1 MKLMRIGQP
10 GQERP
15 AALVDPEQVVDLS
28 DVVSDFDEDFFATGD
43 LDSLAAVVD
52 RRVLAGRVEPLGGRR
67 IAAPVARPHQI
78 LCVGLNYSDHALET
92 GQEIPAEPII
102 FNKAPNTLVGPN
114 DEVLVPRNAIK
125 LDWEVELSLVISKR
139 ASYLGTADQARDH
152 IAGWMISHDI
162 SERHFQLERG
172 GQWVKGKSAPTFNPA
187 GPYLVTQDEIA
198 DVLDLGMWLDVNG
211 VRRQQGSTSTMIFDP
226 YSIVQY
232 ISQFLVLEPG
242 DIINTGTPPGVG
254 MGHRPPIYLQ
264 VGDEVSLGI
273 DGLGVQHQTVV
284 ATP

>member
-1 MKLMRIGQP
+1 MKLLRIGHP

-15 AALVDPEQVVDLS
+15 AALVGSDKVVYLS
-28 DVVSDFDEDFFATGD
+28 DVVSDFDEAFFATGN
-43 LDSLAAVVD
+43 LNSLAEEVD
-52 RRVLAGRVEPLGGRR
+52 RRARAGRAEPLGGRR
-67 IAAPVARPHQI
+67 IGAPVTRPHQI

-92 GQEIPAEPII
+92 GQEIPTEPII

-114 DEVLVPRNAIK
+114 DEVLLPRNATK
-125 LDWEVELSLVISKR
+125 LDWEVELALVISKR
-139 ASYLGTADQARDH
+139 ASYLETADQARDH
-152 IAGWMISHDI
+152 IAGWMISHDV

-187 GPYLVTQDEIA
+187 GPYLVTQDEIS

-226 YSIVQY
+226 YAIVQY

-264 VGDEVSLGI
+264 AGDEVSLGI

-284 ATP
+284 AAS

>member
-1 MKLMRIGQP
+1 MRIGQP

-52 RRVLAGRVEPLGGRR
+52 RRVLAGRVEQLGGRR

>member
-1 MKLMRIGQP
+1 MKLLRIGHP

-15 AALVDPEQVVDLS
+15 AALVDSDKVVYLS
-28 DVVSDFDEDFFATGD
+28 DVVSDFDEAFFATGN
-43 LDSLAAVVD
+43 LNSLAEEVD
-52 RRVLAGRVEPLGGRR
+52 RRARAGRAEPLGSRR
-67 IAAPVARPHQI
+67 IGAPVTRPHQI

-92 GQEIPAEPII
+92 GQEIPTEPII

-114 DEVLVPRNAIK
+114 DEVLLPRNATK
-125 LDWEVELSLVISKR
+125 LDWEVELALVISKR
-139 ASYLGTADQARDH
+139 ASYLETADQARDH
-152 IAGWMISHDI
+152 IAGWMISHDV

-187 GPYLVTQDEIA
+187 GPYLVTQDEIS

-226 YSIVQY
+226 YAIVQY

-264 VGDEVSLGI
+264 AGDEVSLGI

-284 ATP
+284 AAS